1 MRLQPLFGGA
11 IQCVIGDTFL
21 DASEIRQIPD
31 NQEVFVDIRT
41 QQSIIFE
48 LLEPVEATDESIARL
63 HFQQLASD
71 NEATEAHI
79 ASIERVEPQTVTP
92 RLPPQTTVVHILKG
106 WQKVAKFNEA
116 SAQNMVEIMLIVVRL
131 VNVSTDFVISVNAPV
146 IVDPAS
152 SERAA
157 SGGQVATI
165 EQIGSEIVEM
175 LNHLEVND
183 WSLFG

>member
-1 MRLQPLFGGA
+1 M
-11 IQCVIGDTFL
+11 
-21 DASEIRQIPD
+21 
-31 NQEVFVDIRT
+31 
-41 QQSIIFE
+41 
-48 LLEPVEATDESIARL
+48 
-63 HFQQLASD
+63 
-71 NEATEAHI
+71 
-79 ASIERVEPQTVTP
+79 
-92 RLPPQTTVVHILKG
+92 KG